1 MTNEQKSTLKWVE
14 AYKNPIQLDIIIY
27 LLIYKKM
34 SLTDL
39 CSKLKKSKPTISK
52 HTKELI
58 SLYINEED
66 EKSEF
71 EGRIPTKYYSLK
83 IIPEGG
89 REIELNTIE
98 DVEKLEK
105 ALLDIRDV
113 EITVTNLISRFNSF
127 LNEFFYSE
135 KSRIL
140 NFHKNLSLLQ
150 KKSIESK
157 PYLHVSFISDKY
169 INEFNKERELFDK
182 KMRDLS
188 RKSFNDGND
197 KMNNV
202 YCEVFFNF
210 DQISND

>member
-1 MTNEQKSTLKWVE
+1 MTNEQKRTLKWVE

-27 LLIYKKM
+27 LLIYKKL

-58 SLYINEED
+58 SLDIIEED
-66 EKSEF
+66 
-71 EGRIPTKYYSLK
+71 
-83 IIPEGG
+83 
-89 REIELNTIE
+89 
-98 DVEKLEK
+98 
-105 ALLDIRDV
+105 
-113 EITVTNLISRFNSF
+113 
-127 LNEFFYSE
+127 E

-140 NFHKNLSLLQ
+140 NIHKNLSMIQ

-169 INEFNKERELFDK
+169 KDEFNKEREIFNK
-182 KMRDLS
+182 KMSDLS
-188 RKSFNDGND
+188 RKSFNVDND

-210 DQISND
+210 DQIINN